1 MTEQYKIFK
10 KDKDKKCQYK
20 YNSEDSLTET
30 KLKRKNVSTMLGE
43 TLKFERNVWQQYK
56 KFKKDKGKECRR
68 KKNNYEDSLIEMKL
82 KRKNVGKVLKETFKL
97 KEMSDRAL

>member
-1 MTEQYKIFK
+1 VPVQVQFWRFFNRDEIEKENIG
-10 KDKDKKCQYK
+10 
-20 YNSEDSLTET
+20 
-30 KLKRKNVSTMLGE
+30 TMLGE